1 MKYYSKGLKIDP
13 EKCVGCGKCAR
24 LCPTGNISV
33 QGKTVSSAKKCTV
46 CYRCVNNCPMKAITL
61 LGSEI
66 TEQTTIE
73 KYISASGEKL

>member
-1 MKYYSKGLKIDP
+1 MKYYSKGLKIDAG
-13 EKCVGCGKCAR
+13 KCVGCGKCAR
-24 LCPTGNISV
+24 LCPTGNITV
-33 QGKTVSSAKKCTV
+33 QDKTVSSGKKCTV

-73 KYISASGEKL
+73 KYIFQHREE